1 MKFLA
6 ECFNY
11 KVIHTDALFGLLYRL
26 INWEIS
32 TNAPDERMAL
42 LDSPDDCFRIRLVCT
57 LLDSLGKF
65 FNKGKRALL
74 MDRFLIF
81 FQRYIFTKHYILMD
95 LEFMILDTFDN
106 VKRKTPKL
114 ASLEEANHAC
124 NQIVFAEANFRA
136 SVDLNCPESV
146 AEALKSFESVA
157 SLLQQYSAGDAHREK
172 EDPVPESSEIE
183 TQPNLI

>member
-11 KVIHTDALFGLLYRL
+11 KVIHTDTLFSLLYRL

-32 TNAPDERMAL
+32 TNAPYEKMAM

-57 LLDSLGKF
+57 LLDNLGKF

-81 FQRYIFTKHYILMD
+81 FQRYIFSKQYILMD

-124 NQIVFAEANFRA
+124 NQIVLAEAHFNTN
-136 SVDLNCPESV
+136 VDLTSPESV
-146 AEALKSFESVA
+146 AEALQSFDSVA
-157 SLLQQYSAGDAHREK
+157 SLCQQYSAGDAYREREEQDIK
-172 EDPVPESSEIE
+172 
-183 TQPNLI
+183 